1 MRMLRAFHKG
11 QGGAMS
17 APMLSVILG
26 IVMIAVAF
34 AIFPVV
40 LEGAEEVR
48 THANI
53 SSYTGLQSMVE
64 IGPTVVFVVFL
75 FGGIAGVG
83 AGGVMAVRRGKS
95 KTKG

>member
-1 MRMLRAFHKG
+1 MRMLRAFLKG
-11 QGGAMS
+11 QRGAIG
-17 APMLSVILG
+17 APMLTVILG

-40 LEGAEEVR
+40 LEGAEEIR

-53 SSYTGLQSMVE
+53 SSYTGLSSMVE

-83 AGGVMAVRRGKS
+83 AGGVMAVRSRRRRRG
-95 KTKG
+95 